1 MPDYERYAVLQGLYI
16 CSFLPE
22 SIHRL
27 SGGEYCPRRYHG
39 CARPAAPHVEVVL
52 PACGAAGI
60 FTSPGEYPTPMDGFV
75 HPYGDGHHMFEGW
88 PGFPF
93 LGWGMLLL
101 WLLVFL
107 VIGVLVYRDAN
118 RRGMNGLLWFILVIL
133 PMVRFIFL
141 ILFLVLREP
150 GGGQQTVPVGDTA
163 MDVLRQRYARGDIDE
178 EEFRKREKELERRG

>member
-107 VIGVLVYRDAN
+107 
-118 RRGMNGLLWFILVIL
+118 ILVIL
-133 PMVRFIFL
+133 PMVGFIFL
-141 ILFLVLREP
+141 ILYLVLREP
-150 GGGQQTVPVGDTA
+150 AGVQPVPGGDTA
-163 MDVLRQRYARGDIDE
+163 MDMLRQRYARGDIDE
-178 EEFRKREKELERRG
+178 EEFRKRENELERRG

>member
-1 MPDYERYAVLQGLYI
+1 
-16 CSFLPE
+16 
-22 SIHRL
+22 
-27 SGGEYCPRRYHG
+27 
-39 CARPAAPHVEVVL
+39 
-52 PACGAAGI
+52 
-60 FTSPGEYPTPMDGFV
+60 MDGFV

-118 RRGMNGLLWFILVIL
+118 HRGMNGLLWFILVIL